1 MKFLT
6 WNHLQSEISTK
17 KPKFSQI
24 FALVKGQLMW
34 PAIMEELG
42 NMIPDT
48 CYLDEIDFEAATKE
62 IVMTGV
68 AVDRIDIM
76 QFAIALDHSDFFT
89 QTTVDETVEDL
100 SGGSG
105 GGGIGAGGGGG
116 SAGLGLTS
124 ARIPRGS
131 DTPSSRNIGQKIL
144 SQRGRI
150 WNSREGMS
158 DSDFTESMPT
168 DFELPRLGIRA
179 GRSIEDYFASREMF
193 TGSYMFKFDITTK
206 LQDKALVQEEAI
218 SGLSVLEEVTKDV
231 LNT

>member
-1 MKFLT
+1 
-6 WNHLQSEISTK
+6 
-17 KPKFSQI
+17 
-24 FALVKGQLMW
+24 
-34 PAIMEELG
+34 
-42 NMIPDT
+42 
-48 CYLDEIDFEAATKE
+48 
-62 IVMTGV
+62 
-68 AVDRIDIM
+68 M

-131 DTPSSRNIGQKIL
+131 DTSSSRNIGQKIL

-150 WNSREGMS
+150 WNSREGL
-158 DSDFTESMPT
+158 DNSDFTESMPA

-193 TGSYMFKFDITTK
+193 TGSYLFKFDITTK